1 VIVQIVDLQVF
12 IVHSQKIIVI
22 PIHATMVAHAL
33 MKRIVIIVFA
43 HQVIQELT
51 VKQMLESLA

>member
-1 VIVQIVDLQVF
+1 VDLQVF